1 MTDFLATYH
10 HLFNVFLIGS
20 GYALSQWIVMRAG
33 VFSVATA
40 GLASIG
46 AYGAAILTTKYGWP
60 YPMSLLAGTL
70 LGTIAGLLLSWP
82 LARLRGVFQAIA
94 TLAFVQVVVALAL
107 YSDNLTGGAMGL
119 NAIPTLVGTAET
131 LAALAL
137 VVYLMLAIS
146 ATRLGRAFE
155 AIRQNEAVASSLG
168 VSVNFHQSLAFGLS
182 GAIAGLFGGLEAFQS
197 FALFPATFGF
207 SAVIAALSYVVLGG
221 RRSVAGPIVG
231 AAILLALVLVVY
243 LMTAIS
249 ATRLG
254 RAFEAIR
261 QNEAVASSLGVSVNF
276 HQALAFGLSGAIAG
290 LFGSLEALQSF
301 ALFPNTFGFP
311 LVIAALSYVVLGGR
325 RSVAGPMVGA
335 AILLVLPELSRPLA
349 DYRMALY
356 GAILML
362 VIAFLPRGIVDTA
375 LLALRRR
382 RLARSGTREAAE

>member
-1 MTDFLATYH
+1 MTDFFTTYH

-20 GYALSQWIVMRAG
+20 GYALSQWVVMRAG

-46 AYGAAILTTKYGWP
+46 AYGAAILTTSYGWP
-60 YPMSLLAGTL
+60 YPLALLAGTL
-70 LGTIAGLLLSWP
+70 LGTGAGLLLSWP

-107 YSDNLTGGAMGL
+107 YSDSLTGGAMGL
-119 NAIPTLVGTAET
+119 NAIPTLVGTGET
-131 LAALAL
+131 LIALVL

-146 ATRLGRAFE
+146 ATRIGRAFE

-168 VSVNFHQSLAFGLS
+168 VSVNFHQSLAFALS
-182 GAIAGLFGGLEAFQS
+182 GAIAGLFGG
-197 FALFPATFGF
+197 
-207 SAVIAALSYVVLGG
+207 
-221 RRSVAGPIVG
+221 
-231 AAILLALVLVVY
+231 
-243 LMTAIS
+243 
-249 ATRLG
+249 
-254 RAFEAIR
+254 
-261 QNEAVASSLGVSVNF
+261 
-276 HQALAFGLSGAIAG
+276 
-290 LFGSLEALQSF
+290 LEALQSF

-325 RSVAGPMVGA
+325 RSVAGPIVGA

-362 VIAFLPRGIVDTA
+362 VIAFMPRGIVDTA
-375 LLALRRR
+375 RLHLRRR
-382 RLARSGTREAAE
+382 SLAKSGQPEARE